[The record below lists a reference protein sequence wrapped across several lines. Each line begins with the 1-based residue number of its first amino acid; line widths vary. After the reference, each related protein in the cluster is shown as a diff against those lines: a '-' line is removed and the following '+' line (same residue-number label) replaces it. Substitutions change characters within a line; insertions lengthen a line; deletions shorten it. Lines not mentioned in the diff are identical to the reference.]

1 MTHEEFKEA
10 LNDYAKEKD
19 NKLGGILSEI
29 EKCKMEDLLYI
40 QHYIAQTIVFFNVN
54 RIINVQKAQNDEQKP
69 V

>member
-1 MTHEEFKEA
+1 MTQEDFKNA
-10 LNDYAKEKD
+10 LNEYAKEKE

-54 RIINVQKAQNDEQKP
+54 RIVNIQKASNDEQKP
-69 V
+69 I

>member
-1 MTHEEFKEA
+1 MTHDEFKEA
-10 LNDYAKEKD
+10 LNNYAKEKD
-19 NKLGGILSEI
+19 NKLGGVLEQI
-29 EKCKMEDLLYI
+29 EKSTMEDLLYI